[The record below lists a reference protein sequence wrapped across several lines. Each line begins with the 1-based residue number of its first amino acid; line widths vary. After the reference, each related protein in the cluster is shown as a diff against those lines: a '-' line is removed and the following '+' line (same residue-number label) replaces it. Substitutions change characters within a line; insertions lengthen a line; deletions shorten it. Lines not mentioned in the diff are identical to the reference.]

1 MTEANIV
8 YIGNKPPMTYVMA
21 LISAFKFSGGENVV
35 IKARGRAISTAVDVA
50 EIVKNRFLK
59 DLKAERIEIG
69 SEDLP
74 IEGGGTRGV
83 STIAITMNRIGRT
96 PPSEPRAETPQAET
110 PQAESKDVEI
120 KVAPARVTDL
130 SQIKGVGRAT
140 EEKLKKA
147 GYKTIASIA
156 KADTKKL
163 SKKTGI
169 SEKVAAKLI
178 DSAKELRE

>member
-96 PPSEPRAETPQAET
+96 PSPEPRAETPQAE
-110 PQAESKDVEI
+110 SKAVEI
-120 KVAPARVTDL
+120 KVAPARVADL

-156 KADTKKL
+156 KADTEKL

-178 DSAKELRE
+178 DSAKELRK